1 MDLPPAALPLLSGL
15 FAALV
20 AVGVT
25 RAIELLGGTLGGLI
39 ATLPTTVVPAA
50 LGVALSGGCSP
61 WPLSGAAACNSAL
74 LLEALFS
81 LPQGMLASCLF
92 LTLWR
97 YAPARLPP
105 ALSRAARLAAMIV
118 LTLSA
123 WIAAALAISALG
135 RHILSRYGLP
145 AMCAYGALC
154 FAAQGALGVA
164 ACLAPLPAP
173 RAPPGA
179 VPLPLLLARGAT
191 AGACIAAAVALSR
204 TDGMA
209 SGLATSFPAIF
220 LTVQVGLWVGRG
232 GEQVQGGAVGPML
245 LGAGAPSAFGM
256 LFAVSA
262 PTLGLLLALALAWPA
277 AVALVSV
284 PAWRFLR
291 WRHALQGGDAGE
303 AAAAAGGGGGASG
316 AGEGDGG
323 PVLAAAAS
331 DAAAAAAAEAAA
343 GKDASGGA
351 GTAQAAGGEAR
362 GQGEALGLGVALK
375 VVDGSSGGSSS
386 SAAGT

>member
-1 MDLPPAALPLLSGL
+1 MEPLPPAALPILSGL
-15 FAALV
+15 FAAGV
-20 AVGVT
+20 AMGVT
-25 RAIELLGGTLGGLI
+25 RAIELFGGTLGGLI

-50 LGVALSGGCSP
+50 LGVALSARCSA
-61 WPLSGAAACNSAL
+61 WPLAAAPCDGAL
-74 LLEALFS
+74 LQEALFS

-97 YAPARLPP
+97 YAPARLPR
-105 ALSRAARLAAMIV
+105 ALSRAARLAAMV
-118 LTLSA
+118 ALTLSA
-123 WIAAALAISALG
+123 WVAAALAISALG
-135 RHILSRYGLP
+135 RHILRTAGLP

-191 AGACIAAAVALSR
+191 AGACICAAVALSS

-220 LTVQVGLWVGRG
+220 LTIQVGLWVGRG

-277 AVALVSV
+277 AVACVSV
-284 PAWRFLR
+284 PAWRFLQ
-291 WRHALQGGDAGE
+291 WRHSLQPGGGAGGAGE
-303 AAAAAGGGGGASG
+303 AGGAGGA
-316 AGEGDGG
+316 AEGQ
-323 PVLAAAAS
+323 
-331 DAAAAAAAEAAA
+331 AAAAAAAGAASGEGDGVPALAAA
-343 GKDASGGA
+343 AAEDAA
-351 GTAQAAGGEAR
+351 RAVEEAR
-362 GQGEALGLGVALK
+362 GQGGVALEL
-375 VVDGSSGGSSS
+375 GAAAAA
-386 SAAGT
+386 AAGAAGKGAPGAAR